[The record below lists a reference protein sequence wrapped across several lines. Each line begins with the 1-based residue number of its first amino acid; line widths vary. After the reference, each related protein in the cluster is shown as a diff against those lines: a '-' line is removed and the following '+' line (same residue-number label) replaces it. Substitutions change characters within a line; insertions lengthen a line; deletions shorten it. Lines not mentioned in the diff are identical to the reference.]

1 MNNTKEK
8 SSWVSHITKYVGK
21 NKNEIVMDKIKD
33 TRKIIKEKA
42 NKSIWKQNMAA
53 NRKYNLQMNF
63 RSLTCPA

>member
-33 TRKIIKEKA
+33 ARKIITHF
-42 NKSIWKQNMAA
+42 WK
-53 NRKYNLQMNF
+53 F
-63 RSLTCPA
+63 